1 MLKDDWVFTDVHE
14 GGFRAY
20 HYLFLVKT
28 RAGDILNIIGPFH
41 ILANGQKSITLTTLE
56 NLLIHHPDTLLTPSL
71 LASAPNCQRK
81 PLVTALVRALS
92 PPTPSLVYGTVLH
105 EVFQSCLQEGRWD
118 APWIE
123 ARVDSALS
131 ASFGDLVR
139 ASVPLSTAK
148 DEILRRAVGVETFGR
163 RYIGDNPKVL
173 SSTSCSLSAYPH
185 FSSVKLCCP
194 TLGRLVEKRHC
205 WQLARC
211 TTSKKISGLQPTGSG
226 GNLTLPYRPTLT
238 VARDHYPHTQL
249 LSRSRLVVP
258 LRASNIAPKPCCIV
272 F

>member
-1 MLKDDWVFTDVHE
+1 MFLRRCLHKHILATTDPGLEPRYIVLKDDWVFTDIHE
-14 GGFRAY
+14 GGFRAC
-20 HYLFLVKT
+20 HHLFLVKMRT
-28 RAGDILNIIGPFH
+28 GDVLNIIGSFH
-41 ILANGQKSITLTTLE
+41 DLANGQQSITLTTLE

-81 PLVTALVRALS
+81 PLVTGLVRALS

-131 ASFGDLVR
+131 ASFGELVR

-163 RYIGDNPKVL
+163 RYIGDHPKVGAF
-173 SSTSCSLSAYPH
+173 STS
-185 FSSVKLCCP
+185 
-194 TLGRLVEKRHC
+194 
-205 WQLARC
+205 
-211 TTSKKISGLQPTGSG
+211 
-226 GNLTLPYRPTLT
+226 
-238 VARDHYPHTQL
+238 
-249 LSRSRLVVP
+249 
-258 LRASNIAPKPCCIV
+258 
-272 F
+272 